1 VERLVGE
8 PMRLGLVVVGDVLFP
23 VGKDPVEVNGT
34 DHSVLRWELTPRV
47 HRVRDRL
54 SHGARKG
61 GVASGFVGALGP
73 LLERHAGLYPGKA
86 LGPRSC
92 SFSRGTE
99 AVKVLQTWG
108 VTCGVGSVLANKGS
122 ISPGASP
129 RFPHCSFDGPPG
141 NAHPRLVDVG
151 ARGVT
156 LMQTTSNFI
165 SIHAPP
171 PPTPA
176 SVRCAAGA
184 TAVAAA
190 APQPV
195 PRPPS

>member
-1 VERLVGE
+1 MERLVGE

-108 VTCGVGSVLANKGS
+108 ITCGVGSVLANKGS
-122 ISPGASP
+122 LRAVVSAQGRRLA
-129 RFPHCSFDGPPG
+129 FLT
-141 NAHPRLVDVG
+141 AHLT
-151 ARGVT
+151 AH
-156 LMQTTSNFI
+156 Q
-165 SIHAPP
+165 
-171 PPTPA
+171 
-176 SVRCAAGA
+176 A
-184 TAVAAA
+184 THTRAWLTWAHEV
-190 APQPV
+190 
-195 PRPPS
+195 